1 VSDWSTIL
9 LGVIAASTLVMALI
23 QVGAIVY
30 AARTARRV
38 EALVTKVERDVRPL
52 VERAN
57 EVGTDA
63 RRISA
68 LAVGQVERADQ
79 LMTHVAQRVDTT
91 LGIVQNAIVA
101 PVREGAAV
109 FGALRALLDTLRSFR
124 RRPAGGRGDEDD
136 ALFIG

>member
-1 VSDWSTIL
+1 MSEWSTIL

-38 EALVTKVERDVRPL
+38 EALITKVEHDVRPL

-57 EVGTDA
+57 QLGVDA
-63 RRISA
+63 ARISG
-68 LAVGQVERADQ
+68 LAVGQVERADR
-79 LMTHVAQRVDTT
+79 LMGDMAQRVDTT

-109 FGALRALLDTLRSFR
+109 FGALRALLDTMRSFR
-124 RRPAGGRGDEDD
+124 RRPAGARGDEDD

>member
-1 VSDWSTIL
+1 MSEWSTIL
-9 LGVIAASTLVMALI
+9 LGVIAASTLIMALI

-38 EALVTKVERDVRPL
+38 ETLITKVERDVQPL

-57 EVGTDA
+57 QLGADA
-63 RRISA
+63 RRMSA
-68 LAVGQVERADQ
+68 LAVGQVERADR
-79 LMTHVAQRVDTT
+79 LMTDVAQRVDAT

-109 FGALRALLDTLRSFR
+109 FGALRALLDTVRSFR
-124 RRPAGGRGDEDD
+124 RRPAGAGGEEDD

>member
-1 VSDWSTIL
+1 MTEWSTTL
-9 LGVIAASTLVMALI
+9 LGVIAVSTLVMALI

-30 AARTARRV
+30 AMRLARRV
-38 EALVTKVERDVRPL
+38 ETLVAKVERDVRPL
-52 VERAN
+52 VERVN
-57 EVGTDA
+57 QLGVDA
-63 RRISA
+63 ARVSK

-79 LMTHVAQRVDTT
+79 LMTDVAQRVDTT

-109 FGALRALLDTLRSFR
+109 FGALRAVLDTLRSLR
-124 RRPAGGRGDEDD
+124 RRPSRARGEDED